1 MPNEILK
8 KFVEDLKAE
17 RESKKITLQQIANK
31 TKIDIKFLA
40 AIEEAKFDILPDLYI
55 RAFIKEYASAIELN
69 PNEVIEKYDY
79 ARRGKVED
87 KSVPE
92 EKKENPVKEFEST
105 NAEFEN
111 PNQTVKTVKKSNVN
125 YALGAGAALVI
136 LILTYFLFIKESAP
150 ELITEQ
156 NFGTSVEDEKPAFE
170 IDSTSIQDSLSRT
183 SIIKSDSISL
193 SINTSKRVWV
203 KVLSD
208 NNLRF
213 QGMVDANNK
222 MNYNA
227 SKEFRV
233 VVGNAGYVALAL
245 NGKPIE
251 NIGKMGELRNLIIN
265 QDTVKGYTLTPPKK
279 NENKSPSKN

>member
-31 TKIDIKFLA
+31 TKIDIKFLS

-55 RAFIKEYASAIELN
+55 RAFIKEYALAIELN
-69 PNEVIEKYDY
+69 PNEVIEKYDS
-79 ARRGKVED
+79 ARRGKVEE
-87 KSVPE
+87 KSIHE
-92 EKKENPVKEFEST
+92 EKKETQLKEFEST
-105 NAEFEN
+105 KAEFEN
-111 PNQTVKTVKKSNVN
+111 PQQAAVPIKKSNLN

-136 LILTYFLFIKESAP
+136 LILAYFLFIKESAP
-150 ELITEQ
+150 DLITEQ
-156 NFGTSVEDEKPAFE
+156 TYDSSVEDEKPAFE
-170 IDSTSIQDSLSRT
+170 IDSTSIKDSLANAA
-183 SIIKSDSISL
+183 IPQNDSISL
-193 SINTSKRVWV
+193 SVNTNKRVWV

-222 MNYNA
+222 MDYNA

-245 NGKPIE
+245 NGKPIK

-265 QDTVKGYTLTPPKK
+265 EDTVKGYTLTVPKK